1 MTQKEMRTNNIANGK
16 LLERIDQ
23 ALQECAADIDARTQ
37 ILAQRVVD
45 VKIKLVPKDTFV
57 EIQWQVS
64 SSLPKDAPVKTI
76 AFVEDGKLVSE
87 VNKGAREKPKLASID
102 GKKRAAGE

>member
-1 MTQKEMRTNNIANGK
+1 MTQKEMRTNNIADGK

-57 EIQWQVS
+57 EVQWQVS
-64 SSLPKDAPVKTI
+64 NTLPKDAPVKTI
-76 AFVEDGKLVSE
+76 AFVENGKLVSE
-87 VNKGAREKPKLASID
+87 VKKETNSGPKLASID
-102 GKKRAAGE
+102 SKRRAAGE